1 MSIFENSLFVD
12 RERKLGGFEKL
23 LRPET
28 RQAVMLIKSPEKMG
42 KTWLA
47 MKLEQ
52 ICNEPDVNVP
62 VVRIDFRNPLDQL
75 KITDHLAFIRLL
87 RDRLNQPDYF
97 RRLNATINRL
107 TDVGRA
113 AADGTGAIEA
123 KGSRRIAELA
133 TEIQTVFNLNE
144 LEQQSLYLDVQF
156 ENLRGTTRFDKAFG
170 LASYFA
176 RRGALDELIDMLTT
190 ERAHIDWRSQFADL
204 LSASVDEMA
213 SIPTDITDDA
223 QFQDQNL
230 AFGGL
235 ASAEIERAERLISE
249 AFFDD
254 VSDLLAEREQ
264 VVFLLDAYESAPQV
278 AADFIA
284 NQLLVQLLDER
295 LRNIV
300 IVISGREIPDV
311 SDLGIRGLYVTT
323 DLSTFNKQYV
333 RDFMISR
340 NIPEDTG
347 GGVDSVLLFSGGV
360 PGILDLMADQAKMAL
375 QTDDDFFD

>member
-1 MSIFENSLFVD
+1 MSIFDNALFVD
-12 RERKLGGFEKL
+12 RTRKIGGFEKL
-23 LRPET
+23 ILPET
-28 RQAVMLIKSPEKMG
+28 KQAVMLIKSPEKMG

-47 MKLEQ
+47 MKFEAL
-52 ICNEPDVNVP
+52 CNEPDVNLP

-87 RDRLNQPDYF
+87 RDRLNQPEYF

-107 TDVGRA
+107 TNHNRTTT
-113 AADGTGAIEA
+113 DGLASMQA

-133 TEIQTVFNLNE
+133 NEIQTVFNLNE
-144 LEQQSLYLDVQF
+144 LEQQSLFLDVQF

-176 RRGALDELIDMLTT
+176 RRGALAELFDMLTA
-190 ERAHIDWRSQFADL
+190 ERGHIDWLAKYEDL
-204 LSASVDEMA
+204 LNASADEMA
-213 SIPTDITDDA
+213 SIPSDVTNDT

-230 AFGGL
+230 NLVGL
-235 ASAEIERAERLISE
+235 ATQEIERAERLINE
-249 AFFDD
+249 AFFNDMA
-254 VSDLLAEREQ
+254 DLLSERGQ
-264 VVFLLDAYESAPQV
+264 AVFLLDAYESAPQV
-278 AADFIA
+278 ASDFIA
-284 NQLLVQLLDER
+284 MQLLVQLLDER
-295 LRNIV
+295 LRNMV

-311 SDLGIRGLYVTT
+311 SDIGIRGISVIT

-333 RDFMISR
+333 REFMLSR
-340 NIPEDTG
+340 DIPEDTG

-360 PGILDLMADQAKMAL
+360 PGILALMADQAKMAL